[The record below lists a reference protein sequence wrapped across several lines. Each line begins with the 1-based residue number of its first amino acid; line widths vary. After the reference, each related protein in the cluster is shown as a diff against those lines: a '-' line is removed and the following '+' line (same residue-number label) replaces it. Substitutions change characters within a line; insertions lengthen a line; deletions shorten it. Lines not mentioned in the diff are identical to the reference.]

1 MQYFFGRREQHVW
14 RSFFSLL
21 FAERPARTLPQ
32 GISST
37 EKANT
42 TIVAWAELRVKII
55 WYQKISANGACQI
68 FASFLPKKWSAENFL
83 PKNWSAQKRVCSL
96 FSTTFKRWWII
107 TFFFERWCRL
117 KETKLYSRRSACPAG
132 EETPGARGSLGKDT
146 SNAIKFIISCID
158 VDGSDTF
165 IGSAAKTAAAALKS
179 ITEGS
184 MKWRRIWT
192 QELQKDNSVGLIS
205 LSSSTFATST
215 QTKLLTQTGHFRTFP
230 ASNVGSADSSFQK
243 LTKTADG
250 CLQLAMGFVFSCFR
264 TPWKHHR
271 AKK

>member
-83 PKNWSAQKRVCSL
+83 PKNWSAQNRVCSL

-117 KETKLYSRRSACPAG
+117 KETKLYSRRSPCPAG

-146 SNAIKFIISCID
+146 SNAIKFNQLHWRWWQWHLHWISGKNRRCCFKKYHWREYEMKANMD
-158 VDGSDTF
+158 AGT
-165 IGSAAKTAAAALKS
+165 AK
-179 ITEGS
+179 
-184 MKWRRIWT
+184 R
-192 QELQKDNSVGLIS
+192 Q
-205 LSSSTFATST
+205 
-215 QTKLLTQTGHFRTFP
+215 FRWL
-230 ASNVGSADSSFQK
+230 D
-243 LTKTADG
+243 
-250 CLQLAMGFVFSCFR
+250 
-264 TPWKHHR
+264 
-271 AKK
+271 